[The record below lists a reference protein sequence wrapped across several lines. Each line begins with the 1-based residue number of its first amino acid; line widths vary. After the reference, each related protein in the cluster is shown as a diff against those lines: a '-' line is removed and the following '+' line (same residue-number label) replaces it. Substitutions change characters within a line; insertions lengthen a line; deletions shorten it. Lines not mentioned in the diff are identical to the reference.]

1 MGLLKNLRLKII
13 GYTDEEIMSMMSSI
27 KVSDKAIKQY
37 KFHVKNNRQ
46 EDRRTLTNKL
56 KRNVLISKDIQVD
69 KNGREKIVHYGNLTI
84 IVLDDTIMKVSNK
97 LGQPREFKVYE
108 RLRKRIN
115 ELYWLWYIK

>member
-1 MGLLKNLRLKII
+1 MGLLKNLRLKVL
-13 GYTDEEIMSMMSSI
+13 GYTDEEIMSMMSNI

-56 KRNVLISKDIQVD
+56 KRNVLISKDVQLD

-97 LGQPREFKVYE
+97 LGQPRELKVYK

-115 ELYWLWYIK
+115 ELYWLWYIN

>member
-1 MGLLKNLRLKII
+1 MGLLRDLRLQIL

-46 EDRRTLTNKL
+46 EDRRTLINKL

-84 IVLDDTIMKVSNK
+84 IVLDNTIMKVSNK
-97 LGQPREFKVYE
+97 LGQPREFKVNE
-108 RLRKRIN
+108 RLKKRIN
-115 ELYWLWYIK
+115 ELYWI